1 MLQKNRNEV
10 DQSMRDYV
18 YQQRNNQD
26 LFFQNGEYAQ
36 MGSGDVFMTEED
48 ANRSLIIQPDLYNE
62 EDDDYVSVPK
72 NQEIYSY
79 DSDQGE
85 TRFFIPPRRENRK
98 VRSPSRSGLTNRS
111 QRRETIASEKRLHS
125 VSPPT
130 SNAWT

>member
-1 MLQKNRNEV
+1 MLQKNGNQP

-48 ANRSLIIQPDLYNE
+48 ANRSLIIQPDVYSE
-62 EDDDYVSVPK
+62 DEDDFVAAPK
-72 NQEIYSY
+72 NQDIYAY

-85 TRFFIPPRRENRK
+85 TRFFISPRRESRK
-98 VRSPSRSGLTNRS
+98 LRSPSKSGLTNRS
-111 QRRETIASEKRLHS
+111 QRRETIASENQLHS
-125 VSPPT
+125 VAPPT